1 MLCMAKFVFRAFYT
15 MPITLYHSVESTCS
29 QKVRLVLSEKQLQWQ
44 QININL
50 RKGEQ
55 FDPAYLKLNRK
66 AVVPT
71 LIHDEKVVRE
81 STVIIEYLDE
91 VFAEPALKP
100 VAPIDKAHMRLLLK
114 AFDEEVHPSVGIL
127 SYAIVLRHQMNKLK
141 TPEEMEEHFNN
152 VVDPM
157 RRQRQRGTHF
167 DGLQSPSAAQAL
179 MTLGKVMKLMEEL
192 LGTKKWL
199 CAETYSL
206 ADACAVPYMV
216 RINNIGLTCLWEDK
230 SELQNWFKRAVERA
244 EQHKLEDV
252 WGSDSFHKMVAAY
265 VRDSETEIQK
275 LLQERL

>member
-1 MLCMAKFVFRAFYT
+1 

-29 QKVRLVLSEKQLQWQ
+29 QKVRLVLSEKQVQWQ

-91 VFAEPALKP
+91 VFTEPALKP
-100 VAPIDKAHMRLLLK
+100 EAPIDKANMRLLLK

-141 TPEEMEEHFNN
+141 TATEMEEHFNN
-152 VVDPM
+152 IVDPM
-157 RRQRQRGTHF
+157 RRQRQRGAHVE
-167 DGLQSPSAAQAL
+167 GLKSPSAAQAL
-179 MTLGKVMKLMEEL
+179 ATLGKVMNLMEEL
-192 LGTKKWL
+192 LGTKSWL
-199 CAETYSL
+199 CAETFSL
-206 ADACAVPYMV
+206 ADACAIPYMV
-216 RINNIGLTCLWEDK
+216 RIRNIGLACLWEEK
-230 SELQNWFKRAVERA
+230 SELQNWFKRALARA
-244 EQHKLEDV
+244 EQNKLEDV
-252 WGSDSFHKMVAAY
+252 WGSDSFHTMVAAY
-265 VRDSETEIQK
+265 VKDSKTDIEK